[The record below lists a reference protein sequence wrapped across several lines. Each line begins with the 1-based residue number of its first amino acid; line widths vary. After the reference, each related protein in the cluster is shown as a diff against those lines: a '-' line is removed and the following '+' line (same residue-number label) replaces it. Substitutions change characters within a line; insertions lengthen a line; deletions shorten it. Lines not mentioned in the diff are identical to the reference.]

1 MFLKT
6 KVSVMYKEFR
16 SFHPKTKGNPSDEWM
31 QCLESL
37 REVVSEKIRI
47 LKINIFAELEDVK
60 SYNRL
65 KQEITESLSEA
76 FSGQIPAF
84 SLVLQ
89 PPEDPWK
96 TAVEALL
103 LNVDNETVSSRYFGT
118 IPYVVVES
126 GTVKEVYA
134 AGLGSVM
141 EQHAT
146 RDAGT
151 MAFNQMISILGLEKM
166 SMNDVVRQW
175 NYIGEILSIDNQYQN
190 YQIFNELRS
199 EFYTAYRTIKSFP
212 AATGIGMRLGGV
224 IMDFNAVRL
233 GERAAVFPVTNPHQ
247 INAYEYGQNVLRGLP
262 EKGKKQKNPPQFER
276 ALLLF
281 RNGYGTLF
289 ISGTASIRGQETIGE
304 GDIKTQ
310 TLITID
316 NIKQLADVNRVSRLI
331 NDRRI
336 YKIDYLFLRTYIRNK
351 SDFGIVKEICNKHFP
366 GVPAIY
372 IQADICRDDLLV
384 EIEAE
389 AAVRF
394 RND

>member
-1 MFLKT
+1 MH
-6 KVSVMYKEFR
+6 KEFI
-16 SFHPKTKGNPSDEWM
+16 SLHPKTKGSPYDEWM
-31 QCLESL
+31 QCLKSL
-37 REVVSEKIRI
+37 REIVSEKIRVI
-47 LKINIFAELEDVK
+47 KLNIFTDLNDIK
-60 SYNRL
+60 SYNQL
-65 KQEITESLSEA
+65 KNEITGSLSEA
-76 FSGQIPAF
+76 FSGQVPAF
-84 SLVLQ
+84 SLILQ

-103 LNVDNETVSSRYFGT
+103 LNVDNEIVSSRYFGT

-134 AGLGSVM
+134 AGLGTVS
-141 EQHAT
+141 EQNGT

-190 YQIFNELRS
+190 YQIFNEVRS
-199 EFYTAYRTIKSFP
+199 EFYTAHRTLKSFP

-233 GERAAVFPVTNPHQ
+233 GERTAVFPVNNPHQ
-247 INAYEYGQNVLRGLP
+247 LNAYEYSQNVLKGLAD
-262 EKGKKQKNPPQFER
+262 KGKKEKNPPQFER

-281 RNGYGTLF
+281 RNGHGTLF

-316 NIKQLADVNRVSRLI
+316 NIRQLADIERVSRLI

-336 YKIDYLFLRTYIRNK
+336 YQFDYLFIRTYIRNK
-351 SDFGIVKEICNKHFP
+351 YDFSIVKEICSEHFP
-366 GVPAIY
+366 DVPAIY

-394 RND
+394 RKD

>member
-1 MFLKT
+1 MH
-6 KVSVMYKEFR
+6 KEFK
-16 SFHPKTKGNPSDEWM
+16 SFHPKTKGSPSDEWM

-37 REVVSEKIRI
+37 RGVVSEKTRI
-47 LKINIFAELEDVK
+47 VKLNIFADLSDVK
-60 SYNRL
+60 SYNLL
-65 KQEITESLSEA
+65 KKDVSGSLSEA
-76 FSGQIPAF
+76 FAGQMPAF
-84 SLVLQ
+84 SLILQ

-96 TAVEALL
+96 IAVEALL
-103 LNVDNETVSSRYFGT
+103 LNVDNELVSSKYLGPV
-118 IPYVVVES
+118 PYVVIES
-126 GTVKEVYA
+126 GAVKEVYA

-141 EQHAT
+141 EHHAT

-175 NYIGEILSIDNQYQN
+175 NYIGDILEIDSQYQN
-190 YQIFNELRS
+190 YQIFNEVRN
-199 EFYTAYRTIKSFP
+199 EFYTAHRTLKSFP

-224 IMDFNAVRL
+224 VMDFNAVRL
-233 GERAAVFPVTNPHQ
+233 GERAAVFPVNNPHQ
-247 INAYEYGQNVLRGLP
+247 LNAYEYGQDVLKGLA

-281 RNGYGTLF
+281 RNGHGTLF
-289 ISGTASIRGQETIGE
+289 ISGTASIRGQETIGA
-304 GDIKTQ
+304 GDVKTQ

-316 NIKQLADVNRVSRLI
+316 NIRQLADADRVCSLI

-336 YKIDYLFLRTYIRNK
+336 YQIDYLFLRTYIRNK

-366 GVPAIY
+366 DVPAIY

-389 AAVRF
+389 AVVQF
-394 RND
+394 RKD